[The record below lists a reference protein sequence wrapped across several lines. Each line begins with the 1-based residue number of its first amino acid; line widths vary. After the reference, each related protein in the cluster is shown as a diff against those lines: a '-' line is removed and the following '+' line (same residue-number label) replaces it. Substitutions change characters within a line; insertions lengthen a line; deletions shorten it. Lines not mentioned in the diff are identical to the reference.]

1 MIQDAEEAILSSSNG
16 KIAGVWAEPVMGVGG
31 LTPLPDGYF
40 KRLADLTRKYG
51 GLVVSD

>member
-31 LTPLPDGYF
+31 VIPLPDG
-40 KRLADLTRKYG
+40 LADLTRKYG